1 MCAIISLP
9 INLQGDDCM
18 DKNELKVFI
27 LYLMDRIGYPLNC
40 NDICTILKQEEV
52 VSYFECGDCLAE
64 LIEARHVSEVG
75 IDEKGEKTYVVS
87 SSGKQIGTAL
97 SDQISPTIKDASYRS
112 AIRYLSFEKRGA
124 SIDCYKTEL
133 PNGKYS
139 VHCEIAEKGRRIL
152 EINID
157 VDSNAEAEKMLFN
170 FKRRPEIVYQGTMAL
185 VSGDKNY
192 IFAKN

>member
-1 MCAIISLP
+1 MT
-9 INLQGDDCM
+9 
-18 DKNELKVFI
+18 DKNEIKVFI

-64 LIEARHVSEVG
+64 LIEAKHVTEVG
-75 IDEKGEKTYVVS
+75 VDEKGEKIYIVS
-87 SSGKQIGTAL
+87 HSGKQIESAL
-97 SDQISPTIKDASYRS
+97 SDQISATIKEASYRS
-112 AIRYLSFEKRGA
+112 AIRYLSFEKGGA

-133 PNGKYS
+133 PNGKYC
-139 VHCEIAEKGRRIL
+139 VHCEIVEKGRRVL

-157 VDSNAEAEKMLFN
+157 VDSLAEADKMLFN
-170 FKRRPEIVYQGTMAL
+170 FRRRPEIVFQGTMAL